1 MVEISSTRNVSCTSE
16 HLKILAAF
24 EQQKLYVNKEN
35 VPKGENLF
43 K

>member
-1 MVEISSTRNVSCTSE
+1 MVEIIRTRNLSCTPE

-24 EQQKLYVNKEN
+24 EQQKLYFNKEN